1 MISLYREY
9 ELDVSGQYLGEYFR
23 YALNFLSSL
32 SLFPCVC
39 LLQM

>member
-9 ELDVSGQYLGEYFR
+9 GLDASGQYLGEYFR
-23 YALNFLSSL
+23 YALNFLPLL
-32 SLFPCVC
+32 SLC